1 MILYYVKEISEVF
14 TPASCTDYITRT
26 ISGFFLTLGN
36 SYEGDLTPTMI
47 NPNTYLPAPPS
58 YVIKCDDGMF
68 RKFDA
73 EFFITEQEWK
83 QMNRENKL
91 KEIGI

>member
-1 MILYYVKEISEVF
+1 MILYYVNEIS
-14 TPASCTDYITRT
+14 
-26 ISGFFLTLGN
+26 ISFKIGGHSSNILTLGN
-36 SYEGDLTPTMI
+36 SYEGDLTPNMI

>member
-1 MILYYVKEISEVF
+1 MILYYVKEISSVF
-14 TPASCTDYITRT
+14 KIGGAPVTRNT
-26 ISGFFLTLGN
+26 IGSILKLGN

>member
-1 MILYYVKEISEVF
+1 MILYYIKEMSEVF
-14 TPASCTDYITRT
+14 KIDGHTSN
-26 ISGFFLTLGN
+26 FLTLGN
-36 SYEGDLTPTMI
+36 SYEGDLTPTI
-47 NPNTYLPAPPS
+47 IDPNTYLPAPPS